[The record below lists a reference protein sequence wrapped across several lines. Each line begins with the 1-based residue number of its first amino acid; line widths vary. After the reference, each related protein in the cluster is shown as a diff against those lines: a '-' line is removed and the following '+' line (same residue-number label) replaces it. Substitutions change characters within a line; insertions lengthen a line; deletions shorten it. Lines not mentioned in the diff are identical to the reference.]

1 MRITIVTE
9 LRAGFD
15 PNQPRDKDGKWT
27 GGPGDLNVSVTEDLK
42 NSTDGVPAEDVATD
56 LGGETELELVPS
68 QMTADEI
75 QDQLSKIRHKNSK
88 NASKKDRDEYA
99 ALYLEWLRAMEREAT
114 DPVVK
119 QRFQDRIAENS

>member
-1 MRITIVTE
+1 MRITIDTE

-27 GGPGDLNVSVTEDLK
+27 GNPGDLNVSITESLK
-42 NSTDGVPAEDVATD
+42 NSTEGVPAEDVATD
-56 LGGETELELVPS
+56 LGGETELDLVPS

-75 QDQLSKIRHKNSK
+75 QYQLSLIRPKRLSK
-88 NASKKDRDEYA
+88 SQKDRDEYA